1 MNYWYDFSAMNDAK
15 LKALREEVA
24 RDRLVVE
31 AQKRQSFSRQYFT
44 QVLTF
49 VLTMFGLVG
58 R

>member
-15 LKALREEVA
+15 LKVHREEAA
-24 RDRLVVE
+24 RERLVLE
-31 AQKRQSFSRQYFT
+31 AQKRQSLPRQYFT